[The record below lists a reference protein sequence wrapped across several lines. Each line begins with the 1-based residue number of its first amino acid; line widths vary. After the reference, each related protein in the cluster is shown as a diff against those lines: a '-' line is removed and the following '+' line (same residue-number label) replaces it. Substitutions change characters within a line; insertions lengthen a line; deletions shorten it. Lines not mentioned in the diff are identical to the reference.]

1 MGLLD
6 RPQQPQRYS
15 LLSPDVMGLIQN
27 AGRMHPPA
35 APARPQRGRV
45 NGLRVAFDA
54 LLGNGDPFESL
65 DRERARLEAEAR
77 APQERMMMEREAQ
90 IAQEMGGGPAWLAWR
105 GNREELA
112 GNVGKQ
118 FAPQTLAEGSA
129 SVTPGMTNRPP
140 ILNERRAVVGD
151 RVVGMGGPGQS
162 PRELLT
168 VEPSFEDRTRR
179 MGVDLDRDEF
189 ENPVLPA
196 NSTWVGPDGRPRA
209 QGYIAPDVTTLAPG
223 GEAIITDPAGN
234 VSNRVGSTAPRPIPD
249 AIRQANERDEMQIS
263 DRESTTARIENVI
276 GLIDNG
282 MLNLGPADRASAWLR
297 NSTNNSSPQSRAL
310 VEARRTVETL
320 RNNILNDATG
330 PQTDGDSLRALNQII
345 DGWGDERVVRDGLA
359 NYVAIQRRKTETQRR
374 IMDGRLAGV
383 GGQSAAAPFAA
394 PSAAPASGGVEDVV
408 NPQTGER
415 LRWNG
420 SAWVRA
426 Q

>member
-6 RPQQPQRYS
+6 RPQQSQRYG
-15 LLSPDVMGLIQN
+15 LLSPDVMSLIQS
-27 AGRMHPPA
+27 GGPRVPPPA
-35 APARPQRGRV
+35 PAQPRRERV
-45 NGLRVAFDA
+45 SGWRVFDRVLGGQTVTEGLDA
-54 LLGNGDPFESL
+54 
-65 DRERARLEAEAR
+65 ERARLQAEAD
-77 APQERMMMEREAQ
+77 APRERMMMEREAQ
-90 IAQEMGGGPAWLAWR
+90 IAQEMGGGPGWLAWR
-105 GNREELA
+105 ANRGELG
-112 GNVGKQ
+112 GNVARQ

-129 SVTPGMTNRPP
+129 SVTPGMVNGAP

-151 RVVGMGGPGQS
+151 RVVGMGGPGQN

-168 VEPSFEDRTRR
+168 VQPSYEDETRR
-179 MGVDLDRDEF
+179 QAAETARINAL
-189 ENPVLPA
+189 NPVLPA
-196 NSTWVGPDGRPRA
+196 NSTWAGPIGGGR
-209 QGYIAPDVTTLAPG
+209 QGYIAPNVTNLAPG
-223 GEAIITDPAGN
+223 GEAIITDPDGN
-234 VSNRVGSTAPRPIPD
+234 VANRVGSSTPRPIPD
-249 AIRQANERDEMQIS
+249 AIRQANERDDMQIS
-263 DRESTTARIENVI
+263 DREATTGRIENVI

-345 DGWGDERVVRDGLA
+345 DGWGDEQVVREGLA
-359 NYVAIQRRKTETQRR
+359 AYVDIQRRKTETQRR
-374 IMDGRLAGV
+374 IMAQRSAAYS
-383 GGQSAAAPFAA
+383 GGQGEAAPGATPAVDAA
-394 PSAAPASGGVEDVV
+394 GAVEDVV